1 MIKKSP
7 RGDSRTQ
14 KKLERWWDTISSYNI
29 EINHISGDSDPM
41 KLTDYCSRHPETKDI
56 TIANIKNFER
66 AGVSLEQW
74 QKATANDKSLL
85 NGTGK

>member
-1 MIKKSP
+1 
-7 RGDSRTQ
+7 
-14 KKLERWWDTISSYNI
+14 
-29 EINHISGDSDPM
+29 M

-85 NGTGK
+85 NGTGKWKRYKKHMTMKDGICYVVKRSGHKMQYQLY